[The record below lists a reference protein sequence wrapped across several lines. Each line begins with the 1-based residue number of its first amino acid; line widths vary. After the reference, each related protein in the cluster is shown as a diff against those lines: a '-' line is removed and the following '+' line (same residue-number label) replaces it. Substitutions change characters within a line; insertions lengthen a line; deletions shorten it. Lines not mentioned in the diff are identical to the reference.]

1 MSEAI
6 WLAGSTLP
14 KSSRESPQDWVQRF
28 LVEARV
34 RPEWITCIQV
44 IQNKTA
50 TDPPRL
56 ESARA
61 RFLLDWWSRVRHMP
75 CSAGFAQEVR
85 AGKQDLALLLEKEP
99 EGWNAALLAPPA
111 FFGSRNRIPGVAL
124 LETRTF
130 NHPDAE
136 KALAEQANCLAQHGL
151 SPLPD
156 GDPAGFSAGW
166 ADPGGWNGTRGILA
180 ALNAAAR
187 LLEARA
193 SGKSALHTGGE
204 NTPALVTILEAL

>member
-6 WLAGSTLP
+6 WLAGSALP

-28 LVEARV
+28 LAEARV
-34 RPEWITCIQV
+34 KPEWITCLQV
-44 IQNKTA
+44 IQNKTTPLA
-50 TDPPRL
+50 PAWNLPVL
-56 ESARA
+56 ASSWIGGAGQA
-61 RFLLDWWSRVRHMP
+61 HALLGWV
-75 CSAGFAQEVR
+75 CAEVR

-99 EGWNAALLAPPA
+99 EGWNAVLLAPPA

-136 KALAEQANCLAQHGL
+136 KAIAEQSNFLIQHGL

-180 ALNAAAR
+180 ALNSAAR
-187 LLEARA
+187 FLEARSA
-193 SGKSALHTGGE
+193 GKSALRTGGE
-204 NTPALVTILEAL
+204 DAPALVTILEAL

>member
-6 WLAGSTLP
+6 WLAGSALP

-28 LVEARV
+28 LGEARV
-34 RPEWITCIQV
+34 RPEWITCVQA

-50 TDPPRL
+50 TILPTWNLPVL
-56 ESARA
+56 ASSWIGGAGQA
-61 RFLLDWWSRVRHMP
+61 HALLGWV
-75 CSAGFAQEVR
+75 CAEVR

-99 EGWNAALLAPPA
+99 EGWDAALLAPPA

-136 KALAEQANCLAQHGL
+136 KALAEQSNFLIQHGL

-166 ADPGGWNGTRGILA
+166 ADPGGWYGTRGILA

-187 LLEARA
+187 LLETRSA
-193 SGKSALHTGGE
+193 GKSALRTGGE
-204 NTPALVTILEAL
+204 NTPAMVTILEAL

>member
-6 WLAGSTLP
+6 WLAGSALP

-28 LVEARV
+28 LGEERV
-34 RPEWITCIQV
+34 RPEWITCIQA

-50 TDPPRL
+50 TILPTWNLPVL
-56 ESARA
+56 ASSWIGGAGQA
-61 RFLLDWWSRVRHMP
+61 HALLGWV
-75 CSAGFAQEVR
+75 CAEVR

>member
-1 MSEAI
+1 M
-6 WLAGSTLP
+6 LP
-14 KSSRESPQDWVQRF
+14 SSWIGGAAQAHALLGWV
-28 LVEARV
+28 
-34 RPEWITCIQV
+34 
-44 IQNKTA
+44 
-50 TDPPRL
+50 
-56 ESARA
+56 S
-61 RFLLDWWSRVRHMP
+61 
-75 CSAGFAQEVR
+75 QEVR
-85 AGKQDLALLLEKEP
+85 AGAQDLALLLEKDP
-99 EGWNAALLAPPA
+99 GSWNAALLAPPA
-111 FFGSRNRIPGVAL
+111 FFGPRNRIPGVAL
-124 LETRTF
+124 LETR
-130 NHPDAE
+130 NLQPSDAE
-136 KALAEQANCLAQHGL
+136 KNLAEQANCLAQHGL

>member
-6 WLAGSTLP
+6 WLAGSALP

-28 LVEARV
+28 LGESRV
-34 RPEWITCIQV
+34 RPEWITCIQA

-50 TDPPRL
+50 TILPDWNLPVL
-56 ESARA
+56 ASSWIGGAGQA
-61 RFLLDWWSRVRHMP
+61 HALLGWV
-75 CSAGFAQEVR
+75 CAEVR

-136 KALAEQANCLAQHGL
+136 KNLAEQANCLAQHDL
-151 SPLPD
+151 SPLRD